1 MSKTI
6 LMFNLTNWFLLW
18 FENQSEGD
26 TNNESKGGKDKPAS
40 LPFTNEEALLLTIDN
55 EVLP

>member
-26 TNNESKGGKDKPAS
+26 TNNESKGGKDKPTG
-40 LPFTNEEALLLTIDN
+40 LPIANEETLLLAIDN

>member
-1 MSKTI
+1 
-6 LMFNLTNWFLLW
+6 MFNLTNWFLLW

-26 TNNESKGGKDKPAS
+26 SNYQSKGGKDKPGDR
-40 LPFTNEEALLLTIDN
+40 PFANEETLLLAIDN